1 MQSFKMIPPEDILS
15 NFGVEPITISAP
27 AFLSA
32 IKSTPILKGS
42 PGNNCDRFL

>member
-15 NFGVEPITISAP
+15 SLGVEPITINAP

-32 IKSTPILKGS
+32 IKSTPILKCW
-42 PGNNCDRFL
+42 PGNS